1 MKNYLVFIDMC
12 LGKDENGEYTKEKFM
27 TRVCIEDNLE
37 DYINKVILAPF
48 KGTIYG
54 KPEIRGVEIESVLSN
69 TLFTDMDNILCISN
83 MPSQSDLLQSLYEDN
98 KQMPYNYGLAICNNY
113 TDKRNYSKTFYALVN
128 NLRGAY
134 CSDLGEVAERVFKP
148 LEDTTITKLDIKVI
162 PLLGNRINV
171 LYKI

>member
-12 LGKDENGEYTKEKFM
+12 LGKDENGEYTKERFM

-54 KPEIRGVEIESVLSN
+54 KPEIRGVEIESVLYN
-69 TLFTDMDNILCISN
+69 TLFTDMDNILCKI
-83 MPSQSDLLQSLYEDN
+83 YKEN
-98 KQMPYNYGLAICNNY
+98 KQKQYNYGLAICSNY

-134 CSDLGEVAERVFKP
+134 CSDLGEVAEKTFKP

-162 PLLGNRINV
+162 PLLDNRINV